1 MKKRIWRNKDGN
13 YKVDSLGLLFG
24 YSSWEI
30 YVDDFLC
37 GKEKVVCYRY
47 SLLVLEVLS
56 FSGVVSTGEV
66 INSIFFIGICF
77 CNYQ

>member
-1 MKKRIWRNKDGN
+1 M
-13 YKVDSLGLLFG
+13 VDSLGLLFG
-24 YSSWEI
+24 YSIWEI
-30 YVDDFLC
+30 YVDDF
-37 GKEKVVCYRY
+37 GKEKVVWYLY

-66 INSIFFIGICF
+66 ITSIFFIGICF